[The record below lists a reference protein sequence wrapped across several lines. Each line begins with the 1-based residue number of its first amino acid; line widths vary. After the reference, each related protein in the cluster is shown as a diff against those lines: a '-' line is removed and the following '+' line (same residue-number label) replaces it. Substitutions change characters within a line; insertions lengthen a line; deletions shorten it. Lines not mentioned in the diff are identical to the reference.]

1 MAMSDY
7 DAIALLVC
15 LARAAYLLLIVVSIC
30 PNIIIG
36 STQTVFLQERAHYC
50 MNSLDFFILKLV
62 GAGLTLK
69 IFTQLFCE
77 VIVGVNIIPI
87 ILEHSNYL

>member
-1 MAMSDY
+1 MRLLCWF
-7 DAIALLVC
+7 AL
-15 LARAAYLLLIVVSIC
+15 AAYLLLIVVSIC
-30 PNIIIG
+30 ANIIIG
-36 STQTVFLQERAHYC
+36 STPTVFLQERTHYC
-50 MNSLDFFILKLV
+50 MNSLDFILKLV

-77 VIVGVNIIPI
+77 VIIGVNIIPI